1 MSIHDTYLDNGADI
15 GLTVGEFI
23 LSHFDKIINN
33 LQICKNDFIKH
44 IDFSNYIVYDIYT
57 GRNTLYTFDH

>member
-1 MSIHDTYLDNGADI
+1 MPTHDTYLDNGTNI

-23 LSHFDKIINN
+23 LSHFDNLSII
-33 LQICKNDFIKH
+33 CENDSIKR

>member
-1 MSIHDTYLDNGADI
+1 MTLTSTTALTYDLLLVSLSYHISIN
-15 GLTVGEFI
+15 
-23 LSHFDKIINN
+23 LSII
-33 LQICKNDFIKH
+33 CENDSIKR